1 MGAMY
6 TCECKDGKTITG
18 SSRWEPS
25 ELKRMSPLQL
35 AQVLTEQRDFA
46 RYYEATFF
54 YPIQSMR
61 QEIAHLQAQF
71 DRVKVFTVICGVVTG
86 VFTLLWLILAIL
98 PVLRFS
104 GLTLLMA
111 VLTLV
116 SILIFIPV
124 LIRFVSVQEDVKKR
138 LPRIDAKLEKLL
150 RKQEKE
156 IYGTYVEYLIGGY
169 LLSPEYSLSDEAL
182 DFIIRALSSRQASNL
197 SEATLLCKKKYGHSP
212 VPRLVA
218 SVRSIG
224 DSAAQKKAPAQSV
237 RPKVNL
243 NQMEGRGPDL
253 QVVMQL
259 SEYLHAAIQG
269 YAASQPSST
278 ESSDGSVAETLSYE
292 EESFISEYRH
302 LRDEE
307 KKRIR
312 RIVHSFHT
320 RQI

>member
-18 SSRWEPS
+18 SSRWELS

-35 AQVLTEQRDFA
+35 AQVLTELRDFA

-54 YPIQSMR
+54 YPIQSL
-61 QEIAHLQAQF
+61 QHEIDLLQTKF
-71 DRVKVFTVICGVVTG
+71 DRVKVITVICGIASG

-98 PVLRFS
+98 PIFRFS

-111 VLTLV
+111 VLTLL

-124 LIRFVSVQEDVKKR
+124 LFRFVSTQEDVKKR
-138 LPRIDAKLEKLL
+138 LPRIDAKLGRLL
-150 RKQEKE
+150 QKQEKE

-182 DFIIRALSSRQASNL
+182 DFIIRALSSHQASNL
-197 SEATLLCKKKYGHSP
+197 SEATLLCKKKYGRSP

-218 SVRSIG
+218 SVRSMG
-224 DSAAQKKAPAQSV
+224 DPAAQRQASAQSAWS
-237 RPKVNL
+237 KMNL

-269 YAASQPSST
+269 YAASQPGSMGPGSSAPEALT
-278 ESSDGSVAETLSYE
+278 SE
-292 EESFISEYRH
+292 EAKLINEYRC
-302 LRDEE
+302 LKDDE
-307 KKRIR
+307 KKRIA

>member
-18 SSRWEPS
+18 SSRWELS

-35 AQVLTEQRDFA
+35 AQVLTELRDFA

-54 YPIQSMR
+54 YPIQSLR
-61 QEIAHLQAQF
+61 HEIDLLQAKF
-71 DRVKVFTVICGVVTG
+71 DRVKLIAVICGVVTG

-116 SILIFIPV
+116 SILLFIPV
-124 LIRFVSVQEDVKKR
+124 LIRFVSTQEDVKKR

-150 RKQEKE
+150 QKQEKE

-169 LLSPEYSLSDEAL
+169 LISPEYSLSDEAL

-197 SEATLLCKKKYGHSP
+197 SEASLLCKKKYGRSP

-218 SVRSIG
+218 SVRSMG
-224 DSAAQKKAPAQSV
+224 DPAVQRRAPARQ
-237 RPKVNL
+237 KMDL

-253 QVVMQL
+253 QAVMQL
-259 SEYLHAAIQG
+259 SEYLHAAIQS
-269 YAASQPSST
+269 YAASQPGST
-278 ESSDGSVAETLSYE
+278 ESDSSLGETLSFE
-292 EESFISEYRH
+292 EEALISEYRC
-302 LRDEE
+302 LRDDE
-307 KKRIR
+307 KKRIA

>member
-18 SSRWEPS
+18 SSRWELS

-35 AQVLTEQRDFA
+35 AQVLTELRDFA

-54 YPIQSMR
+54 YPIQSLR
-61 QEIAHLQAQF
+61 HEIDLLQAKF
-71 DRVKVFTVICGVVTG
+71 DRVKLIAVICGVVTG

-116 SILIFIPV
+116 SILLFIPV
-124 LIRFVSVQEDVKKR
+124 LIRFVSTQEDVKKR

-150 RKQEKE
+150 QKQEKE

-169 LLSPEYSLSDEAL
+169 LISPEYSLSDEAL

-197 SEATLLCKKKYGHSP
+197 SEASLLCKKKYGRSP

-218 SVRSIG
+218 SVRSMG
-224 DSAAQKKAPAQSV
+224 DPAVQRRAPA
-237 RPKVNL
+237 RPKMDL

-253 QVVMQL
+253 QAVMQL
-259 SEYLHAAIQG
+259 SEYLYAAIQS
-269 YAASQPSST
+269 YAASQPGST
-278 ESSDGSVAETLSYE
+278 ESDSSLGETLSFE
-292 EESFISEYRH
+292 EEALISEYRC
-302 LRDEE
+302 LRDDE
-307 KKRIR
+307 KKRIA

>member
-1 MGAMY
+1 MGVMY

-18 SSRWEPS
+18 NSRWELS

-35 AQVLTEQRDFA
+35 AQVLTELRDFA

-54 YPIQSMR
+54 YPIQSM
-61 QEIAHLQAQF
+61 QHEVDLLQTKF
-71 DRVKVFTVICGVVTG
+71 DRVKVITVICGVVTG
-86 VFTLLWLILAIL
+86 VFTLLWLILAIS
-98 PVLRFS
+98 PILRFS

-111 VLTLV
+111 VLTLF
-116 SILIFIPV
+116 SILVFIPV
-124 LIRFVSVQEDVKKR
+124 LIHFVSTQEDMKKR
-138 LPRIDAKLEKLL
+138 LPRIGAKLDRLYQ
-150 RKQEKE
+150 KQEKE

-197 SEATLLCKKKYGHSP
+197 SEATLLCKKKYGSSP

-218 SVRSIG
+218 SVRSMG
-224 DSAAQKKAPAQSV
+224 DSAAQKKAPAQSA
-237 RPKVNL
+237 RPKINL

-253 QVVMQL
+253 QVVLQL
-259 SEYLHAAIQG
+259 SEYLHTAIQG
-269 YAASQPSST
+269 YAASQPGST
-278 ESSDGSVAETLSYE
+278 ESGGSVAETLSQE
-292 EESFISEYRH
+292 EEKLIHEYRY
-302 LRDEE
+302 LKEEE
-307 KKRIR
+307 KKRIA

>member
-18 SSRWEPS
+18 SSRWELS

-35 AQVLTEQRDFA
+35 AQVLTELRDFA

-54 YPIQSMR
+54 YPIQSL
-61 QEIAHLQAQF
+61 QHEIDLLQTKF
-71 DRVKVFTVICGVVTG
+71 DRVKVVAVICGIVTG
-86 VFTLLWLILAIL
+86 VFTLLWLILAVL
-98 PVLRFS
+98 PVFRFS

-116 SILIFIPV
+116 SILVFIPV
-124 LIRFVSVQEDVKKR
+124 LFRFVSTQEDVKKR
-138 LPRIDAKLEKLL
+138 LPRIDAKLDRLL
-150 RKQEKE
+150 QKQEKE

-169 LLSPEYSLSDEAL
+169 LISPEYSLSDEAL
-182 DFIIRALSSRQASNL
+182 DCIIRALSSRQASNL
-197 SEATLLCKKKYGHSP
+197 SEATLLCKKKYGRSP

-218 SVRSIG
+218 SVRSMG
-224 DSAAQKKAPAQSV
+224 DSAAQKQPSAQSV
-237 RPKVNL
+237 RPKVDL

-269 YAASQPSST
+269 YAASQPGST
-278 ESSDGSVAETLSYE
+278 ESGSSASEALSSE
-292 EESFISEYRH
+292 ELKLINEYRY
-302 LRDEE
+302 LKDDE
-307 KKRIR
+307 KKRIA

>member
-18 SSRWEPS
+18 SSRWELS

-35 AQVLTEQRDFA
+35 AQVLTELRDFA

-54 YPIQSMR
+54 YPIQSM
-61 QEIAHLQAQF
+61 QHEIDLLQTKF
-71 DRVKVFTVICGVVTG
+71 DRVKVITAICGIVSG
-86 VFTLLWLILAIL
+86 VFTLLWVILAVL
-98 PVLRFS
+98 PIFRFS

-116 SILIFIPV
+116 SILVFIPV
-124 LIRFVSVQEDVKKR
+124 LFRFVSTQEDVKKR

-150 RKQEKE
+150 QKQEKE

-197 SEATLLCKKKYGHSP
+197 SEATLLCKKKFGRSP

-218 SVRSIG
+218 SVRSMG
-224 DSAAQKKAPAQSV
+224 DAAAQRQAPAQSA
-237 RPKVNL
+237 RPKINL
-243 NQMEGRGPDL
+243 NQMDGRGPDL

-269 YAASQPSST
+269 YAASQPGSAESGSSAA
-278 ESSDGSVAETLSYE
+278 EALSSE
-292 EESFISEYRH
+292 EQKLINEYRY
-302 LRDEE
+302 LKDDE
-307 KKRIR
+307 KKRIA

>member
-1 MGAMY
+1 MSAMY

-25 ELKRMSPLQL
+25 ELKQMSPLQL
-35 AQVLTEQRDFA
+35 AQVLTELRDFA

-54 YPIQSMR
+54 YPIQSM
-61 QEIAHLQAQF
+61 QHEIDLLQTKF
-71 DRVKVFTVICGVVTG
+71 DRVKIIAVICGVVTG
-86 VFTLLWLILAIL
+86 IFTLLWLILAIL

-104 GLTLLMA
+104 SLTLLMA

-116 SILIFIPV
+116 SILVFIPV
-124 LIRFVSVQEDVKKR
+124 LIRFVSTQEDFKKR
-138 LPRIDAKLEKLL
+138 LPRIDAKLEKLFQ
-150 RKQEKE
+150 KQEKE

-197 SEATLLCKKKYGHSP
+197 SEATLLCKKKYGRSP

-218 SVRSIG
+218 SVRSMG
-224 DSAAQKKAPAQSV
+224 DSTAQKKAPAQSA

-253 QVVMQL
+253 QLVMQL

-278 ESSDGSVAETLSYE
+278 ESGGSVAETLSYE
-292 EESFISEYRH
+292 EEAFISEYRH
-302 LRDEE
+302 LKDDE

>member
-18 SSRWEPS
+18 SSRWELS

-35 AQVLTEQRDFA
+35 AQVLTELRDFA

-54 YPIQSMR
+54 YPIQSLR
-61 QEIAHLQAQF
+61 HEIDLLQAKF
-71 DRVKVFTVICGVVTG
+71 DRIKVIAVICGVVTG

-116 SILIFIPV
+116 SILLFIPV
-124 LIRFVSVQEDVKKR
+124 LIRFVSTQEDVKKR

-150 RKQEKE
+150 QKQEKE

-169 LLSPEYSLSDEAL
+169 LISPEYSLSDEAL

-197 SEATLLCKKKYGHSP
+197 SEASLLCKKKYGRSP

-218 SVRSIG
+218 SLRSMG
-224 DSAAQKKAPAQSV
+224 DPAAQRRAPA
-237 RPKVNL
+237 RPKMDL

-253 QVVMQL
+253 QAVMQL
-259 SEYLHAAIQG
+259 SEYLHAAIQS
-269 YAASQPSST
+269 YAASQPGSAESGSSL
-278 ESSDGSVAETLSYE
+278 GETLSFE
-292 EESFISEYRH
+292 EEALISEYRC
-302 LRDEE
+302 LRDDK
-307 KKRIR
+307 KKRIA

>member
-1 MGAMY
+1 MGGMY

-18 SSRWEPS
+18 GSRWELS

-35 AQVLTEQRDFA
+35 AQVLTELRDFA

-54 YPIQSMR
+54 YPIQSLR
-61 QEIAHLQAQF
+61 HEIDLLQTKF
-71 DRVKVFTVICGVVTG
+71 DRVKVIAVICGIVTG
-86 VFTLLWLILAIL
+86 VFTLLWLILAVL
-98 PVLRFS
+98 PVFRFS

-124 LIRFVSVQEDVKKR
+124 LFRFVSTQEDVKKR

-150 RKQEKE
+150 QKQEKE

-169 LLSPEYSLSDEAL
+169 LISPEYSLSDEAL

-197 SEATLLCKKKYGHSP
+197 SEATLLCKKKYGRSP
-212 VPRLVA
+212 VPRLIA
-218 SVRSIG
+218 SVRSMG
-224 DSAAQKKAPAQSV
+224 DPTAQNKEPAQAA
-237 RPKVNL
+237 RPKMNL
-243 NQMEGRGPDL
+243 SQMEGRGPDL
-253 QVVMQL
+253 QTVMQL

-269 YAASQPSST
+269 YAASQPGSMEPGSSAS
-278 ESSDGSVAETLSYE
+278 EALSSE
-292 EESFISEYRH
+292 ELKLIKEYRY
-302 LRDEE
+302 LKDDE
-307 KKRIR
+307 KKRIA

>member
-18 SSRWEPS
+18 SSRWELS

-35 AQVLTEQRDFA
+35 AQVLTELRDFA

-54 YPIQSMR
+54 YPIQSLR
-61 QEIAHLQAQF
+61 HEIDLLQAKF
-71 DRVKVFTVICGVVTG
+71 DRVKVIAVICGVVTG

-116 SILIFIPV
+116 SILLFIPV
-124 LIRFVSVQEDVKKR
+124 LIRFVSTQEDVKKR

-150 RKQEKE
+150 QKQEKE

-169 LLSPEYSLSDEAL
+169 LISPEYSLSDEAL

-197 SEATLLCKKKYGHSP
+197 SEASLLCKKKYGRSP

-218 SVRSIG
+218 SVRSMG
-224 DSAAQKKAPAQSV
+224 DPAAQRRTPA
-237 RPKVNL
+237 RPKMDL

-253 QVVMQL
+253 QAVMQL
-259 SEYLHAAIQG
+259 SEYLHAAIQS
-269 YAASQPSST
+269 YAASQPGSAESGSSL
-278 ESSDGSVAETLSYE
+278 GETLSFE
-292 EESFISEYRH
+292 EEALISEYRC
-302 LRDEE
+302 LRDDE
-307 KKRIR
+307 KKRIA

>member
-18 SSRWEPS
+18 SSRWELS

-35 AQVLTEQRDFA
+35 AQVLTELRDFA

-54 YPIQSMR
+54 YPIQSL
-61 QEIAHLQAQF
+61 QHEIDLLHTKF
-71 DRVKVFTVICGVVTG
+71 DRVKVITVICGVVTG

-104 GLTLLMA
+104 GLTLLLA

-116 SILIFIPV
+116 SILLFIPV
-124 LIRFVSVQEDVKKR
+124 LIRFVSTQEDVNKR
-138 LPRIDAKLEKLL
+138 LPRIHAKLEKMLQ
-150 RKQEKE
+150 KQEKE

-169 LLSPEYSLSDEAL
+169 LISPEYSLSDEAL
-182 DFIIRALSSRQASNL
+182 DYIIRALSSRQASNL
-197 SEATLLCKKKYGHSP
+197 SEATLLCKKKFGRSP

-224 DSAAQKKAPAQSV
+224 DPAAQKQAPAQSA
-237 RPKVNL
+237 RPKVDL

-269 YAASQPSST
+269 YAASQPGGTGSGGWVAGALSS
-278 ESSDGSVAETLSYE
+278 E
-292 EESFISEYRH
+292 EEKLISEYRY
-302 LRDEE
+302 LKDEE
-307 KKRIR
+307 KKRIA